1 MTVRYDFI
9 LLLDAYSCAIRCE
22 EDARHENRGVAGAV
36 ADTTQARVDLIDF
49 IDKLLLGPDHA
60 LINPALPT
68 TVPAQ
73 LPSTEHTAIR
83 EHNGR

>member
-1 MTVRYDFI
+1 M
-9 LLLDAYSCAIRCE
+9 
-22 EDARHENRGVAGAV
+22 